1 MTLSRRT
8 AIIVTLIGLVCA
20 PNYPAAAVA
29 PKEEKLDAYVEWR
42 KGDLLIIDGQRVAW
56 QSKAKFNGAGAA
68 KDFASV
74 PLGYEV
80 VAKGTRQPDGV
91 ILATEFQVK
100 PNGMQAFENDVKNA
114 TGEMEAKWVKAG
126 HVVEQDK
133 DGKEADMGTLHT
145 SGPDVD
151 RVRRIITRL
160 IPPYLKASD
169 FRVYVVENKD
179 WNAFACAN
187 GMIVVYDS
195 LLHATN
201 DDEMAI
207 VLGHELTH
215 ATHEHSRKN
224 YSSSMKVG
232 ILGAIAGAALAG
244 KSGKAADLAALGGAL
259 TLSAVQNGYG
269 REKEDQAD
277 RVGLR
282 YAFEG
287 GFDVRQGPK
296 LWNRFAEKYGSQ
308 DAVSNFFFGDHSRA
322 EVRARNLTREI
333 ALNYS
338 TAR

>member
-1 MTLSRRT
+1 M
-8 AIIVTLIGLVCA
+8 
-20 PNYPAAAVA
+20 
-29 PKEEKLDAYVEWR
+29 
-42 KGDLLIIDGQRVAW
+42 
-56 QSKAKFNGAGAA
+56 
-68 KDFASV
+68 
-74 PLGYEV
+74 
-80 VAKGTRQPDGV
+80 
-91 ILATEFQVK
+91 K

-269 REKEDQAD
+269 REKEDQG
-277 RVGLR
+277 RRRPRPGR
-282 YAFEG
+282 
-287 GFDVRQGPK
+287 
-296 LWNRFAEKYGSQ
+296 
-308 DAVSNFFFGDHSRA
+308 
-322 EVRARNLTREI
+322 
-333 ALNYS
+333 
-338 TAR
+338 